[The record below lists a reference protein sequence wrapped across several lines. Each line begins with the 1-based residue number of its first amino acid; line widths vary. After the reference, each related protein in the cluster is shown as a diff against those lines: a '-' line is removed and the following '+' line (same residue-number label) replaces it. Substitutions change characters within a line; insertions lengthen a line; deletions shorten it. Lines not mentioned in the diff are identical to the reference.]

1 MPTVVQLGG
10 DRLMVVNEGVEPFT
24 TGGVRANVVNS
35 IQSWDGGRTWDSSL
49 RRTVYRSPIHSG
61 SGRRY
66 NAYAPYAIRV
76 GNGPVGVAFCT
87 DENKGTT
94 PDLASTPPDQRQC
107 HVGYVST
114 TTSFETWS
122 GASAIWTGSIRN
134 YTPGLFERSSND
146 VIVTIDAFAGNQ
158 RVMRKP

>member
-35 IQSWDGGRTWDSSL
+35 IQSWDGGRTWDTSL

-87 DENKGTT
+87 D
-94 PDLASTPPDQRQC
+94 
-107 HVGYVST
+107 VGYVST

-134 YTPGLFERSSND
+134 YTPGLFERSLND